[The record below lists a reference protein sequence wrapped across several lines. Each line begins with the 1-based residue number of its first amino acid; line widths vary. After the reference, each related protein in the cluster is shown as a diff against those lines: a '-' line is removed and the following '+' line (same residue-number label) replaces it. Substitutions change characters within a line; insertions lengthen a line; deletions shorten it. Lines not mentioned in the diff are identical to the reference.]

1 MARRKAVSDLQE
13 MNANPPLM
21 LPSPRV
27 THKREHEVDPYPSL
41 PGAMPTHTKVEPLN
55 RKMTATDLAK
65 RDEARAEQKMLG
77 ERYNRY
83 LDAMAEFK
91 GDQEQALADVFG
103 LSPEEV
109 RPQRLALQNEVC
121 RGIGTSDVGDV
132 LVRNDL
138 ALAARASIL
147 RRWAY
152 SDNAAASLKAADLA
166 GELEGERASQGSF
179 ESFLRLA
186 KQAKG

>member
-1 MARRKAVSDLQE
+1 
-13 MNANPPLM
+13 
-21 LPSPRV
+21 
-27 THKREHEVDPYPSL
+27 
-41 PGAMPTHTKVEPLN
+41 MPTHVKVEPIE
-55 RKMTATDLAK
+55 RKMTATDVAK
-65 RDEARAEQKMLG
+65 RDEARVEQKMLG

-109 RPQRLALQNEVC
+109 RPQRLVLQNEVC
-121 RGIGTSDVGDV
+121 RGIGSSDVGDV

-179 ESFLRLA
+179 ESFLRLSKA
-186 KQAKG
+186 QKG